1 MAQTLKDLE
10 GWQVITTDEHGN
22 IIDDSSPDSRR
33 RSRKRGSSQK
43 VYLQRISDG
52 LSFGRGDNVVMH
64 DDATKTYSVYL
75 INEIRQNTLN
85 NVIEIW
91 AFSYLRWFELKPL
104 LYYKQFEPELCE
116 DDSKPLEFLKE
127 KFLQE
132 VDKNELYLTAELS
145 EIWLKDFIS
154 VASIMSQGGYEEQTH
169 TPDKDFFVRYICEPT
184 GENFV
189 GIDIGK
195 EMRKMLLFEPKQ
207 SEEHLKR
214 LSILDNVKYNNISPG
229 HRSPHASKR
238 SDNSHSS
245 QSRRSSS
252 KHTKLKVE
260 PSSTPI
266 VPPLSSPTSKPNTS
280 IVERVRSIMK
290 EKVVSRTK
298 GKPTFTQLSASS
310 QGKDS
315 YDDSVASATGDDS
328 FDRRKKK
335 KDLFY
340 NGSDSDSGQ
349 EIHDAAK
356 SSSGYRQAAN
366 TMDESESGKRQAGLH
381 GSKDSGAEYSPE
393 TAANTSDTSVQ
404 SLPDGTGIN
413 ESEKVSEERVTTTG
427 KRKSTGEVSKKKKQR
442 KGQASV
448 SDVTN
453 DSAGPDSTKLDGKAE
468 AEKVVDETLK
478 RIRAKYQLLL
488 SKLNESDSS
497 INSAIDTLAE
507 LSAKSSRKMD
517 IARLES
523 KLRSSRAAKMSEK
536 DTIYKHLKDHDL
548 KSEENMGMILQL
560 AKERHVIGARET
572 QFRDMYVEMFENL
585 NNLKSSV
592 FYLYGPHGSGKSFI
606 LNQVLNELE
615 ASSERKELP
624 IFKTIEI
631 DAFNLSSAKEVF
643 IETWRAISVEPLS
656 ADASLISMKYYFSKV
671 PVERK
676 RSMVI
681 ILDHLETLSDND
693 QVEIISKFLEWSKES
708 KAKMVFIALSSND
721 SRTIEGLLTNKE
733 EDMTKLRITSCH
745 FPGYNKKE
753 LVEITRNMLESIN
766 EEGSF
771 VVKKDEKHNKVVLVD
786 PETSNT
792 DSDGSKRVKFS
803 ISSSVAQEAA
813 TMISS
818 ILVDATRCATLCDKI
833 LDLAKEEYIA
843 GGKIDNLEMPLT
855 ISIVRKIVDKYGDYK
870 IIDGISNLPFLSKL
884 FLFAFM
890 DRIQESR
897 QPSETVSAVVD
908 DISRI
913 IKLNSTDDSV
923 SKLKDVLFPQTDHS
937 ADFTKF
943 FNIISWDA
951 LIQGLVGAEV
961 VSIKDRNPETGCTES
976 ILLATSPESVE
987 QGLKAIALKR

>member
-91 AFSYLRWFELKPL
+91 AFSYLRWFELKPI
-104 LYYKQFEPELCE
+104 LYYRQFEPELCE

-132 VDKNELYLTAELS
+132 IDKSELYLTAELS

-154 VASIMSQGGYEEQTH
+154 VAKIMSQENYEGQTH

-214 LSILDNVKYNNISPG
+214 LSILDNVKYNNISSS
-229 HRSPHASKR
+229 HRSPHSAKR

-245 QSRRSSS
+245 QSKRSSS
-252 KHTKLKVE
+252 KHPKIKAE
-260 PSSTPI
+260 PSPTPAAHS
-266 VPPLSSPTSKPNTS
+266 LSSPTSKPNTS
-280 IVERVRSIMK
+280 IMERVRSIMK

-298 GKPTFTQLSASS
+298 GGPNFTQSSASS
-310 QGKDS
+310 QGKDG
-315 YDDSVASATGDDS
+315 YDDSGTSTTGEDS
-328 FDRRKKK
+328 LNKRKK

-349 EIHDAAK
+349 EIHNVAR
-356 SSSGYRQAAN
+356 SSSRHGQAAN
-366 TMDESESGKRQAGLH
+366 AMDDSQPGKSQAGVH
-381 GSKDSGAEYSPE
+381 ESQDPGAEYIPE

-404 SLPDGTGIN
+404 SLPDGTGMN
-413 ESEKVSEERVTTTG
+413 ESEEVSEERVTTTG

-442 KGQASV
+442 KGPSAV
-448 SDVTN
+448 SDITSGSVEP
-453 DSAGPDSTKLDGKAE
+453 GGTKLDGKAE

-478 RIRAKYQLLL
+478 RIRTKYQLLL

-507 LSAKSSRKMD
+507 FSAKSSRKMD
-517 IARLES
+517 IARLEN

-536 DTIYKHLKDHDL
+536 DTIYKHLKDHNL
-548 KSEENMGMILQL
+548 KSEENKGVILQL
-560 AKERHVIGARET
+560 ARERHVIGARGA

-606 LNQVLNELE
+606 LNQVLGELE

-624 IFKTIEI
+624 IFKTIEV

-671 PVERK
+671 PMERK
-676 RSMVI
+676 RSMII

-693 QVEIISKFLEWSKES
+693 QAEVMSKFLEWSKES
-708 KAKMVFIALSSND
+708 KAKVIFIVLNSNGSD
-721 SRTIEGLLTNKE
+721 TFERLLASEGEN
-733 EDMTKLRITSCH
+733 MTKLRITSCH
-745 FPGYNKKE
+745 FPGYSKKE
-753 LVEITRNMLESIN
+753 LVEITRNILEGIN
-766 EEGSF
+766 DESFF
-771 VVKKDEKHNKVVLVD
+771 VVKMDEKHDKVVLVD
-786 PETSNT
+786 PDAGSP
-792 DSDGSKRVKFS
+792 DSDGSKKVKFS

-818 ILVDATRCATLCDKI
+818 ILVDATRCATLRDKI

-843 GGKIDNLEMPLT
+843 EGKIDNLGVPLT
-855 ISIVRKIVDKYGDYK
+855 IDIVRKIVDKYGDYK
-870 IIDGISNLPFLSKL
+870 IIDGINNLPFLSKL

-897 QPSETVSAVVD
+897 QPSETVSAIVD
-908 DISRI
+908 NVSRI
-913 IKLNSTDDSV
+913 VKLNSTDESV
-923 SKLKDVLFPQTDHS
+923 SKLKDVLFPQTGDN

-943 FNIISWDA
+943 FNIVSWDT
-951 LIQGLVGAEV
+951 LIQGLVSAEV
-961 VSIKDRNPETGCTES
+961 VSVKDRNPETGFAES

-987 QGLKAIALKR
+987 QGLKAITLQR